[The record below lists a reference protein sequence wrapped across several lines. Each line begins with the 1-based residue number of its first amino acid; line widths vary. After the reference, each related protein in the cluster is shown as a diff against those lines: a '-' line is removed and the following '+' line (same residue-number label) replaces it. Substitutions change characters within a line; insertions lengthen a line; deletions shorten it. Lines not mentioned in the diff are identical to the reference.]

1 MKKNVVQDVIPP
13 KKSIRNIELSSK
25 GGEVPNKK
33 PAPIKI
39 DNTVVTSPTPK
50 IESFTRRVPISD
62 QAPMKIEAVPPVSNF
77 IKSFNSGF
85 NPPPSPPPPKT
96 PLYNYE
102 YDETKKSSRKKL
114 YITLGILVLALTFG
128 ISALFKGATIKVT
141 PEQESKSMDNTF
153 SAKKD
158 SLKDQ
163 LGFQLVTISS
173 SLEKNVEST
182 GTEKVEKKAEGKVI
196 LYNNYSKASQ
206 KLVATTRLETPEGLI
221 FRLVNPVSIPGKQ
234 TIGGKSVAGSI
245 ETTVRADAPGEAYN
259 VGLKD
264 FTVVGFKKEPTK
276 YAQIYAR
283 SKTAMSGGFD
293 GQQKTVSAEVI
304 DKTEAELETTLR
316 ETLSKNIISQIPAN
330 FILYPNSL
338 LYKFETVTQSDNGEG
353 GVVLSKKGQA
363 SGIIFDKSILTQT
376 ILIKVSPDLPDNA
389 VKINNLEALSFSYAT
404 GTSFNPDVD
413 NIATFSLK
421 GDANLVWILDEN
433 KLKSDLLGLSK
444 KNATAIISTYSTIR
458 EAWVETRPFWNQT
471 IPSNPEKVTLINT
484 LAK

>member
-25 GGEVPNKK
+25 AGEIIAKK
-33 PAPIKI
+33 QTPIKI
-39 DNTVVTSPTPK
+39 DNIAVTPPAPK

-62 QAPMKIEAVPPVSNF
+62 QAPIRIEAAPPASSF
-77 IKSFNSGF
+77 TKSFNGGF
-85 NPPPSPPPPKT
+85 NPPPPAPPKT
-96 PLYNYE
+96 PLYHYE

-114 YITLGILVLALTFG
+114 YITLGILILALVFG

-141 PEQESKSMDNTF
+141 PEQEHKSVDNTF
-153 SAKKD
+153 NAKKD

-182 GTEKVEKKAEGKVI
+182 GTEKVEKKAEGKVV
-196 LYNNYSKASQ
+196 LYNNYSSSSQ

-221 FRLVNPVSIPGKQ
+221 FRLINPVTIPGKQ
-234 TIGGKSVAGSI
+234 TIAGKSVAGSV
-245 ETTVRADAPGEAYN
+245 ETTVIADVPGEAYN

-264 FTVVGFKKEPTK
+264 FTVVGFKKEPVK

-283 SKTAMSGGFD
+283 SKTTMSGGFE
-293 GQQKTVSAEVI
+293 GQQKIVSGDII
-304 DKTEAELETTLR
+304 DKTEVELETTLG

-330 FILYPNSL
+330 FILYPDSL
-338 LYKFETVTQSDNGEG
+338 SYKFDRVTQSDSGEG
-353 GVVLSKKGQA
+353 GVVLNKKGEA

-376 ILIKVSPDLPDNA
+376 ILTKVSPDLTDNA
-389 VKINNLEALSFSYAT
+389 VKINNLETLVFSYAT

-413 NIATFSLK
+413 NIATFNLK
-421 GDANLVWILDEN
+421 GDANLVWVIDEN

-444 KNATAIISTYSTIR
+444 KNATAIISTYSTIK

-484 LAK
+484 LAN